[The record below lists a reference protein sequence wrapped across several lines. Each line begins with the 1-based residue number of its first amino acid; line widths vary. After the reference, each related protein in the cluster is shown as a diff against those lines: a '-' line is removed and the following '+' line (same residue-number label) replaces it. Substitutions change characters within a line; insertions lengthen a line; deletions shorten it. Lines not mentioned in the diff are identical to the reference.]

1 VHAQRIVGGNE
12 TGVNEFPWVAGI
24 VRTGE
29 DKAGKIPYNF
39 SGFFLLFFYTNL
51 ALVRSHFGRQSSCPH
66 CGSLHAKVKSRA
78 LYKLKLQLVTFSE
91 TNKTVEVLLGEHD
104 YTTQEETAE
113 LRAKVQR
120 LF

>member
-39 SGFFLLFFYTNL
+39 SGFFY
-51 ALVRSHFGRQSSCPH
+51 C
-66 CGSLHAKVKSRA
+66 
-78 LYKLKLQLVTFSE
+78 FSI
-91 TNKTVEVLLGEHD
+91 
-104 YTTQEETAE
+104 QI
-113 LRAKVQR
+113 
-120 LF
+120 